1 MKIAITL
8 IGGGLECYGLITPAI
23 GYPLSMYEVLGI
35 VALTTLYVFWRNW
48 RKLRRLQT
56 SGNWPVADGYI
67 AQIED
72 KRDDNGFLVVTLA
85 YTYKVADQPYVG
97 RESFPFIRDEDAA
110 LFEAGCK
117 ERSVRVHYRPDKPN
131 ISALARESMPS

>member
-1 MKIAITL
+1 
-8 IGGGLECYGLITPAI
+8 
-23 GYPLSMYEVLGI
+23 MYEVLGI

-48 RKLRRLQT
+48 RKVRRLRT

-85 YTYKVADQPYVG
+85 YTYKVADQCIYVISPG
-97 RESFPFIRDEDAA
+97 QLSFRLIGA
-110 LFEAGCK
+110 LRRYVIVNFNTL
-117 ERSVRVHYRPDKPN
+117 D
-131 ISALARESMPS
+131 